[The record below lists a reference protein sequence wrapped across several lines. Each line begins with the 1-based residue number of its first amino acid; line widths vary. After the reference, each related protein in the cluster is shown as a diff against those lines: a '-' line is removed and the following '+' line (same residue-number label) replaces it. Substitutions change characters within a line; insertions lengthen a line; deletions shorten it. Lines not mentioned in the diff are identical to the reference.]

1 MVSSAL
7 YGGTLVHARRTPAE
21 NVFRYRI
28 SFFVLDL
35 DEVDELERRLPL
47 FSVNRPN
54 VVALYDRDH
63 FEDDG
68 RSLKAKAVAFC
79 DAHGVEGVERVVML
93 AQLRFLGYVFNP
105 VSFYWCY
112 RADGELACMIAELNN
127 TFGER
132 LPELLRGGGLRYEH
146 DKRLHVSPVLRPR
159 PALPLRVLGAGRVAV
174 RAHRGAGRL
183 GPAAAGRA
191 RGQARRS

>member
-1 MVSSAL
+1 MNSAL

-68 RSLKAKAVAFC
+68 RSLKEKAVAFC
-79 DAHGVEGVERVVML
+79 
-93 AQLRFLGYVFNP
+93 
-105 VSFYWCY
+105 
-112 RADGELACMIAELNN
+112 AEP
-127 TFGER
+127 TAWKGSSGSSCSR
-132 LPELLRGGGLRYEH
+132 SSASSATSSTRSASTGATGRTAS
-146 DKRLHVSPVLRPR
+146 SP
-159 PALPLRVLGAGRVAV
+159 A
-174 RAHRGAGRL
+174 
-183 GPAAAGRA
+183 
-191 RGQARRS
+191 